1 MRAQVKLDVSKR
13 TTMKKKVNALR
24 SQNIIPGVIF
34 GKGFEPLPVQVRYK
48 DFELLYKKIH
58 GTSMFDLNVEGETM
72 KALVHSLQRD
82 KLSHRIRH
90 IDFHKVDLK
99 EKVSVEVPLV
109 LVGQSTLEEDGLG
122 VVSQQAMTLH
132 VKCLPKDIPNEIEVD
147 RALIQTKEGV
157 IHVSDIKLPKGVA
170 LVSESEKERILAAFM
185 VARAAEAKHEEGAST
200 EESTASTEPAEPAE

>member
-1 MRAQVKLDVSKR
+1 MRAQVKLEVSKR
-13 TTMKKKVNALR
+13 TTRKKKVNKLR
-24 SQNIIPGVIF
+24 REDIIPGVIF
-34 GKGFEPLPVQVRYK
+34 GKGFEPLPVQVQYK

-58 GTSMFDLNVEGETM
+58 GTSMFDLNVEGESM

-82 KLSHRIRH
+82 KLNHRIRH

-109 LVGQSTLEEDGLG
+109 LVGQCALEDDGVG

-132 VKCLPKDIPNEIEVD
+132 VKCLPKDIPAEIEVD

-170 LVSESEKERILAAFM
+170 LASESEKERILAAFM
-185 VARAAEAKHEEGAST
+185 VARAAEAKYEEAAPQEG
-200 EESTASTEPAEPAE
+200 STEPAE